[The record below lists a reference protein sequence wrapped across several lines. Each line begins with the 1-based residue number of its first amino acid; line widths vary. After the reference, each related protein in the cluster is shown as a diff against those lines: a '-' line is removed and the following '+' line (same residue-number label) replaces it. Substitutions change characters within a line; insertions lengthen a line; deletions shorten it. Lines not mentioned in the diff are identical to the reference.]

1 MLIAILVIVWI
12 VLIFLAVLPTLYL
25 FVRIIRK
32 PGYRLDDTR
41 RWVDYTKGGLGLWLA
56 AQVIQIVL
64 FIVIVADGASTF
76 DVNFDSVG
84 RRVVDSLVVVART
97 FSTWAEV
104 CVCLAFFYLSHAL
117 TRLRNPLGQEDSSK
131 YRKGRVWAW
140 IGAALVAGLTLL
152 SFALWLS
159 TSVTGHSRSRSTRR
173 LVASCFDL
181 TCFAILIVFAIANIV
196 YSAKSRK
203 KALGSPVHKAANI
216 LVTCTSLW
224 FVRMVWS
231 IASTFLGGFHVVVTF
246 LDIFVSVWLGL
257 AILYMLCRLASKES
271 YALSRASYGSVGV
284 GKTGDA
290 EQQAI

>member
-1 MLIAILVIVWI
+1 MLSAILVIVWI

-25 FVRIIRK
+25 FVRILRK

-41 RWVDYTKGGLGLWLA
+41 RWVDYTKAGLGLWLA

-64 FIVIVADGASTF
+64 FIVIVAGGANTF

-84 RRVVDSLVVVART
+84 RRVVESLVVVART

-117 TRLRNPLGQEDSSK
+117 TRLRNSGQEDSSK

-159 TSVTGHSRSRSTRR
+159 VSVTGGSRSRDEREFRSNRR

-181 TCFAILIVFAIANIV
+181 ACFAILIIFAIANIV

-203 KALGSPVHKAANI
+203 KALGSPVHKA
-216 LVTCTSLW
+216 
-224 FVRMVWS
+224 
-231 IASTFLGGFHVVVTF
+231 
-246 LDIFVSVWLGL
+246 
-257 AILYMLCRLASKES
+257 
-271 YALSRASYGSVGV
+271 SYGPVGV